1 MPDDEVKQDGATGV
15 REYADIE
22 VHGVSRARMADLS
35 ASAIVT
41 AAPLGRDWSSDARPS
56 DTESHGEGRARIE
69 PSMRDWSSATR
80 HGDIEVIED
89 RAAGIWVG
97 RHRVYAIVSQGETEL
112 EAVEATLEAFELGRT
127 HYAALRLALPTWKG

>member
-1 MPDDEVKQDGATGV
+1 MPDDEVKKDGATVV

-22 VHGVSRARMADLS
+22 VHGVSRKRLADLS
-35 ASAIVT
+35 ASEIVT
-41 AAPLGRDWSSDARPS
+41 AVPLERDWSSDARPS
-56 DTESHGEGRARIE
+56 DIEVHGVGRARIE

-89 RAAGIWVG
+89 SAAGIWVG

-112 EAVEATLEAFELGRT
+112 EALLATQEAFSLSSEHFAHMGEP
-127 HYAALRLALPTWKG
+127 LPTWER